1 MKKTTIKIIASAVA
15 ATVTVG
21 AFAAAFV
28 GCGKKPN
35 YFEKVS
41 AYSFWENTGETSIPQ
56 YNVYNI
62 VNDFLSDGEI
72 RDGQVIGK
80 DGKVKK
86 VAFFGFDGTR
96 ADAISNV
103 LFDENSFD
111 TNGYNY
117 AAEKSGLNELV
128 KTGGIYLAYCG
139 GEKSS
144 ETEQSTS
151 TSASWTSQ
159 FTGVWNNKHGVKE
172 NDDVKNMEYKTFMLQ
187 YAEKGLKTSLAFD
200 WGDYFDINLREEVK
214 YLMEN
219 PDIDFTVCDTDRK
232 TETAAPENMLAE
244 NLDLYNFV
252 ANPTPSDKA
261 PYDVYLRDYLLGRIE
276 GGDDIVCG
284 IFHNVD
290 SNGHTYGFSNEVNQY
305 VNSVRNCDGYAY
317 DLIKAIEKREKE
329 NNEEWLII
337 IANDHGG
344 KGQGHG
350 EQTYEE
356 RTTWIASNK
365 KIDSKYF
372 SQNYDGFKVK

>member
-21 AFAAAFV
+21 AFVAVFV

-139 GEKSS
+139 GEKGS

-159 FTGVWNNKHGVKE
+159 FTGVWNNKNGVKE

-244 NLDLYNFV
+244 NLELYNFV
-252 ANPTPSDKA
+252 ANPTSSDKA